1 MEPTSPYGSYRNEG
15 PDIARELAALDQTIR
30 ELHEANRRSM
40 EERRRELDV
49 QIAAI
54 VSSIHALE
62 LTTSAGDSTL
72 HERLAVHEATAH
84 HGGTMETLT
93 AHEAHLARHDGEI
106 TKIRQRLQIED
117 GRIAAQTASR
127 SHRYAVLTV
136 LAAIMAAVGAVLGP
150 VLAEIVKAW
159 TALFGSGGHPR

>member
-1 MEPTSPYGSYRNEG
+1 MDFRSPEEFA
-15 PDIARELAALDQTIR
+15 DLAREVRGLNQTVLDMHR
-30 ELHEANRRSM
+30 ENLDTARVRR
-40 EERRRELDV
+40 EGLERRLGEMAD
-49 QIAAI
+49 A
-54 VSSIHALE
+54 IHALA
-62 LTTSAGDSTL
+62 LAIQSGDSKL
-72 HERLAVHEATAH
+72 AQELAVHIATAH
-84 HGGTMETLT
+84 HGGTQETLT

-106 TKIRQRLQIED
+106 TKIRQRLQVED

-127 SHRYAVLTV
+127 GHRYAVLTV